1 MHLLSSFLFAAK
13 GFPWGKPSVATM
25 LSRKDEVMKVL
36 NDEFGGH
43 HKISLITGRLAA
55 PFLRQMA
62 SDFMAEFPGYEVEVI
77 DIRNDFFG
85 ERITVS
91 GLITAQDLIAQ
102 AKDRDLGNSIVIPCN
117 MLRSGEHV
125 FLDDQSVEDVQN
137 ALQVPV
143 IIVKSSGLALFEA
156 MLGYEVEED

>member
-1 MHLLSSFLFAAK
+1 
-13 GFPWGKPSVATM
+13 
-25 LSRKDEVMKVL
+25 MKVL

-43 HKISLITGRLAA
+43 HKISIMTGRLAA

-62 SDFMAEFPGYEVEVI
+62 ADFMQAFPGYEVEVI

-102 AKDRDLGNSIVIPCN
+102 AKGRELGDSIAIPCN
-117 MLRSGEHV
+117 MLRSGERV

-156 MLGYEVEED
+156 MLGYEVEIEE